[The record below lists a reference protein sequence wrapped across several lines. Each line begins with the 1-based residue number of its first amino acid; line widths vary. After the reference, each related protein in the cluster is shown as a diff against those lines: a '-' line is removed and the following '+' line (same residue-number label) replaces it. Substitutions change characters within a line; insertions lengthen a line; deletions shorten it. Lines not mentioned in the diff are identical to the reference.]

1 MQSLLRWEREW
12 TYALRI
18 LRDGIPRD
26 RRLVG
31 RIIAQAS
38 PVDRVAAGL
47 PPFEPVTWE
56 TKDLEEV
63 VARTDIWNDLIQA
76 GSVREV
82 RSVCQRW
89 KAKLREVTTDP
100 ERQTALSGYGGLEL
114 FPRLLD
120 RHAVE
125 FFATIRDKRFPRAD
139 YSHESRLT
147 HLARGLAGVIMGLR
161 PATAI
166 DRLRKMKH
174 GLGGPLWDPN
184 DKLCMC
190 WHCSPGGHFAD
201 IVFGGGKK

>member
-1 MQSLLRWEREW
+1 MGKRGPQPIDMQSLLRWEREW

-56 TKDLEEV
+56 TKDLEEA
-63 VARTDIWNDLIQA
+63 VARTDIWNDLVQA

-89 KAKLREVTTDP
+89 KANLREVTTDP
-100 ERQTALSGYGGLEL
+100 ERQTALSGYGGASP
-114 FPRLLD
+114 F
-120 RHAVE
+120 
-125 FFATIRDKRFPRAD
+125 
-139 YSHESRLT
+139 SSRLGP
-147 HLARGLAGVIMGLR
+147 HRRGV
-161 PATAI
+161 
-166 DRLRKMKH
+166 
-174 GLGGPLWDPN
+174 
-184 DKLCMC
+184 
-190 WHCSPGGHFAD
+190 FAH
-201 IVFGGGKK
+201 IRG